1 MFSMI
6 STEKQEIA
14 VPDVTNVDE
23 VVLRDLESKF
33 SSVACPVHGEAPK
46 FEVAPDGSVIE
57 RMCCDTL
64 HAIIRELQAKEE
76 SAGAEPAAG
85 AE

>member
-1 MFSMI
+1 MTT
-6 STEKQEIA
+6 TEKQETA

-23 VVLRDLESKF
+23 VVLRDLESKY

-57 RMCCDTL
+57 RMCCATL
-64 HAIIRELQAKEE
+64 LEIIRELQAKDE
-76 SAGAEPAAG
+76 GTGDEPAPV
-85 AE
+85 EE